1 MPTTPR
7 LALVV
12 DDQPTN
18 RLLASTLLKRR
29 GWTVLEAESG
39 EAALAL
45 SGEHA
50 FRLVL
55 LDISMPGMSGEEVLA
70 KLRTDGRFN
79 GLYVIAYTAHAL
91 PEEKQH
97 LIDAGFDDLLIKP
110 ITMKAVEAVMSSR

>member
-18 RLLASTLLKRR
+18 RLLASTLLKRW

-55 LDISMPGMSGEEVLA
+55 LDISMPGLSGEETCTR
-70 KLRTDGRFN
+70 LRASAN
-79 GLYVIAYTAHAL
+79 GQSATIIAYTAHAF
-91 PEEKQH
+91 PEDRTR
-97 LIDAGFDDLLIKP
+97 LLGGGFDDVLVKP
-110 ITMKAVEAVMSSR
+110 INRQQLESMVAEL

>member
-18 RLLASTLLKRR
+18 RLLASTLLKRW

-39 EAALAL
+39 ETALAL

-55 LDISMPGMSGEEVLA
+55 LDISMPGLSGEETCTR
-70 KLRTDGRFN
+70 LRASAN
-79 GLYVIAYTAHAL
+79 GQSATIIAYTAHAF
-91 PEEKQH
+91 PEDRAR
-97 LIDAGFDDLLIKP
+97 LLDGGFDDVLVKP
-110 ITMKAVEAVMSSR
+110 INRQQLESMVAEL

>member
-1 MPTTPR
+1 MPLTPR

-18 RLLASTLLKRR
+18 RLLAATLLKRW

-39 EAALAL
+39 EAALLL

-55 LDISMPGMSGEEVLA
+55 LDISMPGLSGEETCTR
-70 KLRTDGRFN
+70 LRATATGQTATT
-79 GLYVIAYTAHAL
+79 IAYTAHAF
-91 PEEKQH
+91 PEDRAR
-97 LIDAGFDDLLIKP
+97 LLGGGFDEVLVKP
-110 ITMKAVEAVMSSR
+110 INRQQLETMVAEL